1 MNKLNR
7 KIYAIDFDNTL
18 AMTDYP
24 TIIAPIQHIID
35 YCIDLRK
42 EGHTLILW
50 SCREGKELYD
60 AVRWCAEHELEFHY
74 VNRNTDEIIKAFGK
88 DPRKIFANYYIDD
101 RNLIPHL
108 EVSGRGF

>member
-1 MNKLNR
+1 MTKLNK

-24 TIIAPIQHIID
+24 TIICPIQHMID
-35 YCIDLRK
+35 HCISLK
-42 EGHTLILW
+42 EAGHTLILW
-50 SCREGKELYD
+50 SCREGKELYE
-60 AVRWCAEHELEFHY
+60 AVQWCAERGLEFDY
-74 VNRNTDEIIKAFGK
+74 VNRNTPEIIEAFGR

-108 EVSGRGF
+108 EVSGRGC